1 MNQSNLAATM
11 LHQNDYIQKEMIRH
25 RQGKLLAEARLT
37 RIRKNSDIAGH
48 RFRERFLL
56 SMAEVLILSGKKLKG
71 RYEPHYLR
79 RDIHVQHER

>member
-1 MNQSNLAATM
+1 M
-11 LHQNDYIQKEMIRH
+11 LHQNDYVQKEMISH
-25 RQGKLLAEARLT
+25 HQGKLLAEARLK

-71 RYEPHYLR
+71 RYQPHYLR